1 MTTVTVFV
9 NQNAVTTLPDRLI
22 INAPA
27 VVGPRGPRGE
37 DGIGSDALGNVYV
50 EAGDGLSGGGNL
62 ASNVSIAVNSTV
74 VRTSGN
80 QQIGGNKRFG
90 DAVLYIDAANSKV
103 GINQSNP
110 RIDLQI
116 GEVGLGTYTVTTS
129 TSIPNQIIDSW
140 SASDFRSAKY
150 QVQIY
155 SASVNEY
162 EISEIFLVHDDSNIY
177 ATEYAVINQ
186 GTRLMEFS
194 ASIFNSTV
202 RLLGSPTYAVNT
214 VKVFRTVLS
223 A

>member
-1 MTTVTVFV
+1 MTTVTVYV

-37 DGIGSDALGNVYV
+37 SGNAVLGGTYV
-50 EAGDGLSGGGNL
+50 VAGDGISGGGNL
-62 ASNVSIAVNSTV
+62 SSNVTVAVNNTV

-129 TSIPNQIIDSW
+129 TSVPNQIIDSW

-150 QVQIY
+150 QVQVY

-177 ATEYAVINQ
+177 FTEYAVINQ

-194 ASIFNSTV
+194 ASIYNSTV

>member
-1 MTTVTVFV
+1 MTTVTVYV
-9 NQNAVTTLPDRLI
+9 NQNSVTTLPDRLV

-27 VVGPRGPRGE
+27 VVGPRGPRGA

-62 ASNVSIAVNSTV
+62 SSNVSIAVNNTV
-74 VRTSGN
+74 VRTSGD
-80 QQIGGNKRFG
+80 QQVNGNKRFG

>member
-1 MTTVTVFV
+1 MTTVTVYV
-9 NQNAVTTLPDRLI
+9 NQNAVTTLPGALV

-27 VVGPRGPRGE
+27 VVGPRGPRGA

-62 ASNVSIAVNSTV
+62 SSNVSIAVNSTV
-74 VRTSGN
+74 VRTSGD
-80 QQIGGNKRFG
+80 QQVNGNKRFG

-110 RIDLQI
+110 KIDLQI

-129 TSIPNQIIDSW
+129 SDTPNQIIDSW
-140 SASDFRSAKY
+140 SASAFRSAKY

-162 EISEIFLVHDDSNIY
+162 EISEIFLVHDDANIY

>member
-1 MTTVTVFV
+1 VTTVTVFV
-9 NQNAVTTLPDRLI
+9 NQNAVTVRPDSLI
-22 INAPA
+22 VNAPA
-27 VVGPRGPRGE
+27 VVGPRGPKGE
-37 DGIGSDALGNVYV
+37 DGVGSDALGNVYV
-50 EAGDGLSGGGNL
+50 LAGDGIEGGGNL
-62 ASNVSIAVNSTV
+62 QSNVNIAVNNTV
-74 VRTSGN
+74 VRTSGD
-80 QQIGGNKRFG
+80 QQVNGNKRFG
-90 DAVLYIDAANSKV
+90 DVVLYIDAANSKV

-116 GEVGLGTYTVTTS
+116 GEVGLGTYTVNTS
-129 TSIPNQIIDSW
+129 TATPNQIIDTW
-140 SASDFRSAKY
+140 SATDFRSAKY

-162 EISEIFLVHDDSNIY
+162 EISEIFLVHDDANIF

>member
-1 MTTVTVFV
+1 MTTVTVYV
-9 NQNAVTTLPDRLI
+9 NQNAVTTLPGALV

-27 VVGPRGPRGE
+27 VVGPRGPRGA

-62 ASNVSIAVNSTV
+62 QSNVSIAVNNTV
-74 VRTSGN
+74 VRTSGD
-80 QQIGGNKRFG
+80 QQVNGNKRFG

-110 RIDLQI
+110 KIDLQI

-129 TSIPNQIIDSW
+129 SDTPNQIIDSW
-140 SASDFRSAKY
+140 SASAFRSAKY

>member
-1 MTTVTVFV
+1 MTTVTVYV
-9 NQNAVTTLPDRLI
+9 NQNSVTTLPDRLV

-27 VVGPRGPRGE
+27 VVGPRGPRGT
-37 DGIGSDALGNVYV
+37 DGTAAIANVYLQ
-50 EAGDGLSGGGNL
+50 AGDGLSGGGNL

-80 QQIGGNKRFG
+80 QQVNGNKRFG

-150 QVQIY
+150 QVQVY

>member
-1 MTTVTVFV
+1 MTTVTVFL
-9 NQNAVTTLPDRLI
+9 NQNSVTTLPGALVV
-22 INAPA
+22 NAPG

-37 DGIGSDALGNVYV
+37 SGNTVLGGTYV
-50 EAGDGLSGGGNL
+50 IAGDGLTGGGNL
-62 ASNVSIAVNSTV
+62 ASNVTVAVDNTV
-74 VRTSGN
+74 VRTSGD

-90 DAVLYIDAANSKV
+90 DAVLYIDSANSKV

-110 RIDLQI
+110 KIDLQI

-129 TSIPNQIIDSW
+129 TAIPNQIMDSW
-140 SASDFRSAKY
+140 SRLDFRSAKY
-150 QVQIY
+150 QVQVH
-155 SASVNEY
+155 SVSVNEY

-177 ATEYAVINQ
+177 ITEYAVINQ

-194 ASIFNSTV
+194 ASIFGNTV